1 MLKVLYFLTN
11 YPYYSETFISAEI
24 DQLGEAGHD
33 VVICNFTFA
42 SKDQIKVKTKIINN
56 TLNPFVLLLALC
68 KNVLKGQS
76 LFFTGSFCRA
86 VFSSCI
92 RYPEY
97 TLKYTFMLISADYML
112 ARAREENADIAVNHF
127 LFKSTLAG
135 SFISEKLKLPY
146 HLRLHTKR
154 YLYTERVLKILLQ
167 KAFRVT
173 AIAEEVKQ
181 YYESK
186 VNTGIR
192 IGLVR
197 QSVDISYLTKLE
209 ATKSKTGPFKIV
221 AIGRLI
227 KKKGFDQL
235 IEAFSE
241 MEEGIK
247 KRSSI
252 SIYGDG
258 PELKAIQ
265 SAVKRYGLERHI
277 TLEGKKEH
285 KPLMLELANADLLI
299 VPSVELERDIDG
311 IPTVIIEAMVLKT
324 TVLAYDTGSISEV
337 VLPYKT
343 GFLVPANDVSQLS
356 EQMSN
361 LILNTTKLHSVIEE
375 AYDQALVKHKHTLA
389 NELTLGTD

>member
-1 MLKVLYFLTN
+1 LKVLYFLTN

-42 SKDQIKVKTKIINN
+42 SKDQIKVKTKIVNN
-56 TLNPFVLLLALC
+56 TMNPAVLLMALC

-76 LFFTGSFCRA
+76 LFFNGSFWRA
-86 VFSSCI
+86 VFSSCV

-97 TLKYTFMLISADYML
+97 TLKYIFMLISADYML
-112 ARAREENADIAVNHF
+112 ARVREENADIAVNHF

-135 SFISEKLKLPY
+135 SFISDKLKLPY

-167 KAFRVT
+167 KACRVT
-173 AIAEEVKQ
+173 AIAEEVKD

-186 VNTGIR
+186 VNTEIR

-209 ATKSKTGPFKIV
+209 ATKRKTDLFKIV

-227 KKKGFDQL
+227 KKKGFEQL
-235 IEAFSE
+235 IEAFSKIDE
-241 MEEGIK
+241 SFK
-247 KRSSI
+247 NRSSI

-258 PELKAIQ
+258 PERENIQRAIE
-265 SAVKRYGLERHI
+265 RFGLESHI
-277 TLEGKKEH
+277 KLEGKKEH
-285 KPLMLELANADLLI
+285 KSLMNVLLQAELLV
-299 VPSVELERDIDG
+299 VPSIELERDIDG

-343 GFLVPANDVSQLS
+343 GFLVPANDVSQLT

-361 LILNTTKLHSVIEE
+361 LILNNTKLLSVIEE
-375 AYDQALVKHKHTLA
+375 AHDQALVKYKHTLA
-389 NELTLGTD
+389 NELTLDTD

>member
-1 MLKVLYFLTN
+1 
-11 YPYYSETFISAEI
+11 
-24 DQLGEAGHD
+24 
-33 VVICNFTFA
+33 
-42 SKDQIKVKTKIINN
+42 
-56 TLNPFVLLLALC
+56 
-68 KNVLKGQS
+68 
-76 LFFTGSFCRA
+76 
-86 VFSSCI
+86 
-92 RYPEY
+92 
-97 TLKYTFMLISADYML
+97 
-112 ARAREENADIAVNHF
+112 
-127 LFKSTLAG
+127 LAG

-173 AIAEEVKQ
+173 AIAKEVKE

-186 VNTGIR
+186 VNTGIP

-209 ATKSKTGPFKIV
+209 ATKSKTGLFKIV

-235 IEAFSE
+235 VEAFSK
-241 MEEGIK
+241 MDEGIK

-265 SAVKRYGLERHI
+265 SAIKRYGLERHI
-277 TLEGKKEH
+277 KLEGKKEH
-285 KPLMLELANADLLI
+285 KQLMRILSQADLLV
-299 VPSVELERDIDG
+299 VPSIELKRDIDG
-311 IPTVIIEAMVLKT
+311 IPTVIIEAMLLKT
-324 TVLAYDTGSISEV
+324 PVLAYDTASITEV

-343 GFLVPANDVSQLS
+343 GFLVPENDVSQLT

-361 LILNTTKLHSVIEE
+361 LILDTTTLISVIEE
-375 AYDQALVKHKHTLA
+375 AHDQVLLKYKHTLA

>member
-1 MLKVLYFLTN
+1 MKVLYFLTN

-42 SKDQIKVKTKIINN
+42 SKDQIKVKTKIVNN
-56 TLNPFVLLLALC
+56 TMNLAVLLMALC

-76 LFFTGSFCRA
+76 LFFNGSFWRA

-97 TLKYTFMLISADYML
+97 TLKYIFMLISADYML
-112 ARAREENADIAVNHF
+112 ARVREENADIAVNHF

-135 SFISEKLKLPY
+135 SFISDKLKLPY

-167 KAFRVT
+167 KASRVS
-173 AIAEEVKQ
+173 AIAEEVKD

-186 VNTGIR
+186 VNTEIR

-209 ATKSKTGPFKIV
+209 ATKSKTDLFKIV

-227 KKKGFDQL
+227 KKKGFEQL
-235 IEAFSE
+235 IEAFSQIDE
-241 MEEGIK
+241 SIK
-247 KRSSI
+247 NRSSI

-258 PELKAIQ
+258 PEREKIQRAIE
-265 SAVKRYGLERHI
+265 RFGLESHI
-277 TLEGKKEH
+277 KLEGKKEH
-285 KPLMLELANADLLI
+285 KPLMKVLLQAELLV
-299 VPSVELERDIDG
+299 VPSIELERDIDG

-343 GFLVPANDVSQLS
+343 GFLVPANDVSQLT

-361 LILNTTKLHSVIEE
+361 LILNNTKLVSVIEE
-375 AYDQALVKHKHTLA
+375 AHNQALVKYKHTLA